1 VVLRS
6 LLTCLSYSPAIL
18 IVGLVLPT
26 LAGEVQVSNHIQPE
40 SPIVADIQP
49 ESPVVAEFSTDSS
62 SQLTSVSQLSDI
74 QPTDWAFQALR
85 SLVERYSCIAG
96 YPNSTYRGNRAITR
110 YEFAAGLNACL
121 DRVNELIAT
130 GTSSLVAK
138 EDLATIQKLQ
148 QEFATELAVIRS
160 RVDTLEV
167 KTAELEA
174 HQFSPTAKLSGEA
187 IFAIAGAFGGKAA
200 DRDNNPNNNPKLQD
214 NVILGDR
221 IRLSLDSSFTG
232 KDFLKVR
239 LQARNLTDFLG
250 NVTGTAMT
258 RLSFAG
264 SENNQELID
273 ELYYYFPVNN
283 KLSVT
288 VAPVKIEVDRMVK
301 TLSLFK
307 FTGSGSLSMFGRFNP
322 IYRIT
327 GGAAIGANYEFNKH
341 TSVNIAYTAANA
353 NVPTSQNG
361 LFDGSYNILA
371 QLFFEPIKNVGV
383 GLTYVNTYYPG
394 NSVDLDKGVGSTLA
408 RRPFGNV
415 ATSANSFGLE
425 TSWRINPKLVL
436 AGWAG
441 YSIAHSEVSGSD
453 ADILNYAVTLAFPD
467 LGGKGN
473 LGGFVFG
480 MPPKVISSRVAEDKD
495 TSFHIEGFYR
505 FQLTDNIA
513 VTPGVFV
520 ITSPE
525 HNSNN
530 DTIVVGTVRTTFT
543 F

>member
-1 VVLRS
+1 L
-6 LLTCLSYSPAIL
+6 
-18 IVGLVLPT
+18 
-26 LAGEVQVSNHIQPE
+26 
-40 SPIVADIQP
+40 
-49 ESPVVAEFSTDSS
+49 
-62 SQLTSVSQLSDI
+62 
-74 QPTDWAFQALR
+74 AFQALR
-85 SLVERYSCIAG
+85 SLVERYGCIAG
-96 YPNSTYRGNRAITR
+96 SPNTTFHGNRALTR

-121 DRVNELIAT
+121 DRVNEFVAT
-130 GTSSLVAK
+130 STSSLVTQ

-160 RVDTLEV
+160 RVDTLEA
-167 KTAELEA
+167 KTAELYA
-174 HQFSPTAKLSGEA
+174 HQFSPTVTLRGEA

-200 DRDNNPNNNPKLQD
+200 DRDNNPNNNPKLQ
-214 NVILGDR
+214 NNAILGDR
-221 IRLSLDSSFTG
+221 IRLNLDSSFTG
-232 KDFLKVR
+232 KDFLKIR
-239 LQARNLTDFLG
+239 LQAKNLADFQG

-264 SENNQELID
+264 SENNQVSID

-288 VAPVKIEVDRMVK
+288 IAPSKVEVDRMVK
-301 TLSLFK
+301 TRSLFS
-307 FTGSGSLSMFGRFNP
+307 FSGNGSISQFGLFNP
-322 IYRIT
+322 IYRVL
-327 GGAAIGANYEFNKH
+327 GGAAIGTNYQFNRR

-353 NVPTSQNG
+353 NVPTSKNG
-361 LFDGSYNILA
+361 LFDGSHNILA
-371 QLFFEPIKNVGV
+371 QFFFEPIKNVDV

-394 NSVDLDKGVGSTLA
+394 SSVDLDKGVGSTLA

-425 TSWRINPKLVL
+425 AIWRINPKLVL

-441 YSIAHSEVSGSD
+441 YSIAHSEVSGSN

-495 TSFHIEGFYR
+495 TSLHIEGFYR
-505 FQLTDNIA
+505 FHLTDNIA